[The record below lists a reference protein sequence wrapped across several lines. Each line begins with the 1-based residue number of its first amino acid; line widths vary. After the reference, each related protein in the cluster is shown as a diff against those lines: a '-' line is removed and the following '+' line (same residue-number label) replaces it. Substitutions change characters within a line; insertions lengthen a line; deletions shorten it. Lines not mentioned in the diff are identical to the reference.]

1 MGDMADDFA
10 ALREHNREQR
20 AKRRESGTADIEALA
35 ELPDPSGDPDATRYS
50 VEDLNNGY
58 HFRIDGDLDLFPT
71 NYRFHNLVTGER
83 GSYTSRPQSKL
94 IEFVDQQLA
103 KAEARRTKR
112 RRA

>member
-10 ALREHNREQR
+10 ALREHNRQQR

-58 HFRIDGDLDLFPT
+58 HFRVDDDLDLFPT
-71 NYRFHNLVTGER
+71 NCRFHNLVTGDR
-83 GSYTSRPQSKL
+83 GFYPSRPQPKL
-94 IEFVDQQLA
+94 IEFIDQQLTKADA
-103 KAEARRTKR
+103 KRSKR